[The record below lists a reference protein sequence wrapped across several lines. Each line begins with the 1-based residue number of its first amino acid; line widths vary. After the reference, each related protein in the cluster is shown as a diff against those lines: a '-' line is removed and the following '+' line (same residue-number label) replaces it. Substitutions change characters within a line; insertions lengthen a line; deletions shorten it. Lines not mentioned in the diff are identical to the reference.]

1 MGYSYTG
8 DALLRTSFEI
18 MVPQPLDNRTVVDSE
33 QDLYTLPRNS
43 AYKGM
48 TVANPDNGNIYM
60 LLDPSQI
67 TSPTGWK
74 ASGISIITCSQDD
87 YKKLLENTNLEDYTP
102 KGEGDYLRKD
112 VYYYIPEE
120 GDGTYLTSEW
130 GNLIEEQLNSKATVS
145 YVNQVQES
153 LNLLSQKLAQEY
165 STTLNI
171 QNTYATL
178 ELTYSTEQAD
188 KKFLTK
194 EDAASTY
201 NTQEEFN
208 ALQETL
214 ESDYVLKSDL
224 KRPGME
230 DDDYFFITYNEYN
243 QDKEAEAKEFNT
255 ELLKTS
261 NIETQ
266 GISIQNIEE
275 KEVVQ
280 GEETVIEKNLLSEAV
295 LTTEKNKLLI
305 NGQEIALDS
314 NVPVIEVLSQEE
326 YNNIPEQDRDP
337 KKYYYTY
344 DDTGDINN
352 GYVTKEYVDSIIV
365 NRSDIYGMIT
375 DITNPLTQRIETL
388 ESQVSSISEALAA
401 LDVRLK
407 ALEPPT
413 E

>member
-1 MGYSYTG
+1 MAYSYIG
-8 DALLRTSFEI
+8 DALIRTSFTVK
-18 MVPQPLDNRTVVDSE
+18 VPQPLDNRAVVDTE
-33 QDLYTLPRNS
+33 QDLYTIPEDS

-48 TVANPDNGNIYM
+48 TVANPEDGNIYM
-60 LLDPSQI
+60 LVDKSKMK
-67 TSPTGWK
+67 TRDGWK
-74 ASGISIITCSQDD
+74 SSGISIITCNQDD

-145 YVNQVQES
+145 YANQIQES
-153 LNLLSQKLAQEY
+153 LNLLSQKVAQEY

-178 ELTYSTEQAD
+178 ELTYSTEQTD
-188 KKFLTK
+188 EKFLTK

-295 LTTEKNKLLI
+295 LTTDKNKLLI

-326 YNNIPEQDRDP
+326 YDNIPEQDRDP

-344 DDTGDINN
+344 DPSGDINN
-352 GYVTKEYVDSIIV
+352 GYITKEYVDSIIV

-388 ESQVSSISEALAA
+388 EAQISSISEALTA
-401 LDVRLK
+401 LDNRLK